1 MSEQMATSIDL
12 KDWRKILSPCPVL
25 PEPVVS
31 YIFHV
36 NNLSEVRARIIEV
49 LDKYGMPHVA
59 FPDENN
65 IVTCRMRFIL
75 DRNDNTVVFQLDLD
89 RIQIDFS
96 RKPKQ
101 ILTQTGKRVLKTID
115 FVVALLK
122 EVGLVNSETEVRVRE
137 SMIMEW
143 SEMIEIPKTLLPFF
157 IGKLVRSD

>member
-1 MSEQMATSIDL
+1 MPSVDL
-12 KDWRKILSPCPVL
+12 RDWRKILTPCPVL

-31 YIFHV
+31 YVFHV

>member
-1 MSEQMATSIDL
+1 MPNVDL
-12 KDWRKILSPCPVL
+12 REWRKILTPCPVL

-31 YIFHV
+31 YVFHV

>member
-1 MSEQMATSIDL
+1 MPSVDL
-12 KDWRKILSPCPVL
+12 RDWRKILTPCPVL